1 MVGLAMVVKWEQ
13 LICRWGRASFNSWR
27 VPSGTIPKTCSVFNV
42 GISPSSLERK
52 RETFR
57 VAVSMV
63 TVPLE
68 LHDPIFTH
76 CIIFY
81 TIQTEDIICN
91 QWFEETAKVNP
102 QSTGHSLGNMALGN
116 TQVYFAEFLI
126 TKKLLDL
133 FKIQTY
139 FLSFSIPGLYP
150 LHPHSWF
157 ILQNVTVL
165 GGEASKLVIVNVLL
179 WHKLESPKVTWN
191 LRIWT

>member
-1 MVGLAMVVKWEQ
+1 MPHISWLFLLPMVGLAMVVKWEQ

-57 VAVSMV
+57 VAVSTV

-91 QWFEETAKVNP
+91 QWFEEIAKVNP

-116 TQVYFAEFLI
+116 TQVYFVEFLI
-126 TKKLLDL
+126 TKKLGL

-139 FLSFSIPGLYP
+139 FLSFSIPGLYSPPSPP
-150 LHPHSWF
+150 LLVYTAKCYRVGRGS
-157 ILQNVTVL
+157 QQ
-165 GGEASKLVIVNVLL
+165 ASDSKCF
-179 WHKLESPKVTWN
+179 TMA
-191 LRIWT
+191 